1 MRLAVVLLALAP
13 FAASAADLA
22 VEVTNASEPVACAE
36 KDNVTINLASSEVR
50 RFRIEAVH
58 PAYAGALRDDRFAAD
73 FTACP
78 QELSRET
85 TEVRPPKRVTFY
97 EDVETWLT
105 GYTFANYWRPHDI
118 PFRVGDR
125 VERGLHVVQLWVRR
139 DERAEEVLVI
149 YPADGY
155 WRIRPLPPAHMRW
168 SAYGSSFLV
177 GPIEME
183 GRPLVNIKEIVFDPK
198 TMSFRLTF
206 ARGGSATLKV
216 DKLDRDQLAL
226 DITFDQPI
234 TGRPFAALRSMYVTE
249 FNADVAR
256 VALREPDAKGW
267 REEPIMS
274 FGRARATDLWAGRLV
289 PSRHNTSAPDM
300 IFNRFQPAPAA
311 SR

>member
-1 MRLAVVLLALAP
+1 MRLAVVLLALAFP

-58 PAYAGALRDDRFAAD
+58 PAYAGALRDDRFAPD

-105 GYTFANYWRPHDI
+105 GYTFTNYWRPHDI

-149 YPADGY
+149 YPGDGY
-155 WRIRPLPPAHMRW
+155 WRIRPLPP
-168 SAYGSSFLV
+168 
-177 GPIEME
+177 
-183 GRPLVNIKEIVFDPK
+183 
-198 TMSFRLTF
+198 
-206 ARGGSATLKV
+206 
-216 DKLDRDQLAL
+216 
-226 DITFDQPI
+226 
-234 TGRPFAALRSMYVTE
+234 
-249 FNADVAR
+249 
-256 VALREPDAKGW
+256 
-267 REEPIMS
+267 
-274 FGRARATDLWAGRLV
+274 
-289 PSRHNTSAPDM
+289 
-300 IFNRFQPAPAA
+300 
-311 SR
+311 

>member
-1 MRLAVVLLALAP
+1 MRLLSLLFLALIP

-58 PAYAGALRDDRFAAD
+58 PAYAGALRDDRFAPD

-105 GYTFANYWRPHDI
+105 GYTFTNYWRPHDI

-125 VERGLHVVQLWVRR
+125 TERGLHVVQLWVRR

-149 YPADGY
+149 YPGDGY
-155 WRIRPLPPAHMRW
+155 WRIRPLPPKHLGW
-168 SAYGSSFLV
+168 SAYGSSFL
-177 GPIEME
+177 
-183 GRPLVNIKEIVFDPK
+183 
-198 TMSFRLTF
+198 
-206 ARGGSATLKV
+206 
-216 DKLDRDQLAL
+216 
-226 DITFDQPI
+226 
-234 TGRPFAALRSMYVTE
+234 
-249 FNADVAR
+249 
-256 VALREPDAKGW
+256 
-267 REEPIMS
+267 
-274 FGRARATDLWAGRLV
+274 
-289 PSRHNTSAPDM
+289 
-300 IFNRFQPAPAA
+300 
-311 SR
+311 